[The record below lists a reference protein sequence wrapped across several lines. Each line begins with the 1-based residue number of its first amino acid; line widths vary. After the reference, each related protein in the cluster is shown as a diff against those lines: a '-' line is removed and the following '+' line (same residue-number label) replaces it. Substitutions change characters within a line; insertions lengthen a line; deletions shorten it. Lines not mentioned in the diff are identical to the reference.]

1 MKRKTTALPLLFNN
15 LKKTT
20 GGSNTAQSLTIP
32 SIKTILYAKMYV
44 SLYVRDFLAT
54 ITFHFTSCHE
64 KLNAYFI
71 RE

>member
-1 MKRKTTALPLLFNN
+1 MKALFLMFAFAGLVIAALFSRETVRAWRYD
-15 LKKTT
+15 L
-20 GGSNTAQSLTIP
+20 GYGEEEL
-32 SIKTILYAKMYV
+32 YV